1 MLAAMLTL
9 ALEKLAFIHLLASN
23 LQITRNHTF
32 DFAVFYVIDTVMN
45 AGNKYIQEHSA
56 RLEDLFITRRQ
67 FLQRVGMGF
76 GMLGLAAMLG
86 EELTESA
93 VKADQMATLIPR
105 NPPLPAKAQH
115 VIHIFA
121 QGAPSQVDTWDPK
134 PTLTQFDGKSIP
146 GMEGVA
152 MASPFKFEKK
162 GKSGIEVSEVFP
174 KVGEVVDDLSVIRSM
189 YTDIPAHEVAT
200 VFMNTGSTRL
210 ARPSLGSWVLYG
222 LGTENQNMPGY
233 ISLRPGGTPP
243 GGSANWQSSFLPGIY
258 QGVSINTK
266 LPGVHQLIQNI
277 RNQYS
282 SLPEQRRQ
290 LDLVHKLSELH
301 SQNLQKDAQ
310 LEARLQTYEMA
321 FKMQTEATDAF
332 DLNKEKPEIR
342 EAYGRSP
349 QGNQLLIARRLIE
362 RGVRFVQVW
371 AGGWDHHQDIE
382 ERLPERAR
390 EIDQPLAALIN
401 DLKQRNLFDSTLVIW
416 GGEFGRKPVKDR
428 NGNDNP
434 GRDHNAKAFTTIL
447 TGGGVKG
454 GTVYGATDEF
464 GAAAVENRVQIHDL
478 HATILALLGF
488 DHQKLTYRYNGR
500 DFRLTDVSGQVVKP
514 VIA

>member
-1 MLAAMLTL
+1 
-9 ALEKLAFIHLLASN
+9 
-23 LQITRNHTF
+23 
-32 DFAVFYVIDTVMN
+32 MN
-45 AGNKYIQEHSA
+45 TGNKYLQDHSV
-56 RLEDLFITRRQ
+56 RWQDRFITRRQ
-67 FLQRVGMGF
+67 FLQRAGMGF
-76 GMLGLAAMLG
+76 GMLGLATMVGEDLLG
-86 EELTESA
+86 SKACAEEI
-93 VKADQMATLIPR
+93 ATLTPR
-105 NPPLPAKAQH
+105 NPPFPAKAKH

-121 QGAPSQVDTWDPK
+121 QGAPSHVDTWDPK
-134 PTLTQFDGKSIP
+134 PALTQYDGKSLP
-146 GMEGVA
+146 GIDGVA

-174 KVGEVVDDLSVIRSM
+174 KVGELVDDLSIIRSC

-200 VFMNTGSTRL
+200 VFMNTGSTRMV
-210 ARPSLGSWVLYG
+210 RPSLGSWVLYG

-243 GGSANWQSSFLPGIY
+243 GGSANWQSAFLPGVY

-266 LPGVHQLIQNI
+266 LPSVNQLIHNI
-277 RNQYS
+277 RNQYLP
-282 SLPEQRRQ
+282 LPEQHRQ
-290 LDLVHKLSELH
+290 LDLVYKLNELH

-310 LEARLQTYEMA
+310 LEARVQAYEMA

-332 DLNKEKPEIR
+332 NLNKEPAEMR
-342 EAYGRSP
+342 DLYGRTP

-382 ERLPERAR
+382 ERLPQRAK
-390 EIDQPLAALIN
+390 EIDQPLAALIT
-401 DLKQRNLFDSTLVIW
+401 DLKQRNLFDTTLVIW
-416 GGEFGRKPVKDR
+416 GGEFGRKPVRDR
-428 NGNDNP
+428 NENDNP
-434 GRDHNAKAFTTIL
+434 GRDHNGKAFTTIL
-447 TGGGVKG
+447 AGGGVKG

-464 GAAAVENRVQIHDL
+464 GAAAVENKVHIHDL

-500 DFRLTDVSGQVVKP
+500 DFRLTDVSGEVVKG